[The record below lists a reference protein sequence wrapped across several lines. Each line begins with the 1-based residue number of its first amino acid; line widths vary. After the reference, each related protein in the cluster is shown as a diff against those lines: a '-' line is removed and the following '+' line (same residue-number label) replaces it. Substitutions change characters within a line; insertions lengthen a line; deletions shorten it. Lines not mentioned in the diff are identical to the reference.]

1 MACSTL
7 APNSQVLQHECDHG
21 APPGLGTNERDPLK
35 QFQDDS
41 MRIETIETIER
52 LFEIELD
59 WDELYKAD
67 PHAHLY
73 LSSDFLC
80 SVAIR
85 IAGKFRILTAWSDDN
100 RCIGLLPLIVTTK
113 WNKSGRCLTNELDML
128 GHVFDADYT
137 GILCD
142 PEFDEQVCRA
152 FAGEISQMDFARV
165 ILNYFSGPVNRLDA
179 FTKAFDP
186 GIFDG
191 KANQHLINDG
201 QTNNLVC
208 PYIDLPDSFSAYLGG
223 LNPNSRQKLRRLLRQ
238 LDSDPGLKIKKSRP
252 ETYTQDVTILSKLW
266 YLRHAEQ
273 KGQKRATRLAE
284 MLKEVVMLGLANGMV
299 YLAILWRDGKAIAA
313 QANYID
319 RLNRRALF
327 HVAGRDDTVRDLS
340 VGLMLHAHCIRW
352 AIANGLKRY
361 DFTIGNEPYKYSL
374 GGVDR
379 EIVSAEVFTRTG
391 TNTTERLDECCR
403 EEALQLTRQ
412 YAAKGR
418 DGDARTAAGQVAG
431 TWPDLALDS
440 DLSALIAK
448 TE

>member
-1 MACSTL
+1 MVGDQL
-7 APNSQVLQHECDHG
+7 APAEAQAARQRRFSLLHDG
-21 APPGLGTNERDPLK
+21 
-35 QFQDDS
+35 
-41 MRIETIETIER
+41 MRIETIETVER

-85 IAGKFRILTAWSDDN
+85 VAGNFRILTAWSDDN
-100 RCIGLLPLIVTTK
+100 RCIGLLPLFVTTK
-113 WNKSGRCLTNELDML
+113 WSKSEACLANDLDML

-142 PEFDEQVCRA
+142 PEFEEQVCRA
-152 FAGEISQMDFARV
+152 FAGEISQMAFRRI
-165 ILNYFSGPVNRLDA
+165 ILNYFSGPASRLDA
-179 FTKAFDP
+179 FTSAFDP
-186 GIFDG
+186 GIFET
-191 KANQHLINDG
+191 KANEHLINDG

-208 PYIDLPDSFSAYLGG
+208 PYIDLPDSFPDYLASLSA
-223 LNPNSRQKLRRLLRQ
+223 NSRQKLRRLLRQ
-238 LDSDPGLKIKKSRP
+238 LDTDPGLKVKKSRP

-273 KGQKRATRLAE
+273 KGQKRAARLAE
-284 MLKEVVMLGLANGMV
+284 LFKEVVMLGLANGMV
-299 YLAILWRDGKAIAA
+299 YLAIMWRDGKPIAA

-319 RLNRRALF
+319 KTKRQALF

-340 VGLMLHAHCIRW
+340 AGLMLQAHCIRW

-374 GGVDR
+374 GGIDR
-379 EIVSAEVFTRTG
+379 EIVSAEVLTRTG
-391 TNTTERLDECCR
+391 TNTTDRLDTNCR
-403 EEALQLTRQ
+403 EDVLQLIRQ

-418 DGDARTAAGQVAG
+418 DEDARTALRQATL
-431 TWPDLALDS
+431 TWPDLTLDG
-440 DLSALIAK
+440 DLSALISD
-448 TE
+448 